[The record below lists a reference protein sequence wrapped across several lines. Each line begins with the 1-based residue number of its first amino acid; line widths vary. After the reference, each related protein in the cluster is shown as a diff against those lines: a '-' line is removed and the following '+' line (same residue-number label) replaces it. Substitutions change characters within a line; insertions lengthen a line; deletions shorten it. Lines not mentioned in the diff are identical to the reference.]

1 MGIEELAKKHAL
13 SVPGYELV
21 KYFES
26 ASPIYKMDLN
36 VTMQRKKKLGIV
48 HEFCLKFLNSKIE
61 NIEEISS
68 FLGLDKRIIY
78 DSITELNRL
87 DLVKAFSEQDISI
100 TERGKEVLS
109 ELNLLVPEEIN
120 LPIYVDALTNNIF
133 MSNAKFFTCKD
144 IRKTKMHA
152 LKTSISRAEMEEV
165 KEKDVSRVINKYKKE
180 YLNDDKYDGN
190 LLSINYINKAYFEYK
205 KISILIYYS
214 KEREELDVKVFEKGD
229 RISEYE
235 EVILKMQNEN
245 LMQIEFDEKIYFQDI
260 DDQDCFTKKLSESVI
275 NEAWEHEK
283 NKYKINEDINKAERE
298 KQENDE
304 IFKEEFID
312 IEEKYT
318 ATQNIKK
325 LEEEINRLQEQ
336 LNTQSKIV
344 HTYEHR
350 GILMDGLKNARQFIV
365 IVSPWIK
372 RSGFDYELENLIKQA
387 ISRKVKV
394 FIGYGISEKDDSDQ
408 EIINRLNKLQ
418 ITNKNLKLIKLANT
432 HEKVLICDDDFVVV
446 TSFNWLSFKGDPK
459 RGFRQETGVY
469 TKRKEMIYSMISN
482 LEERMN
488 IPIYSCK

>member
-48 HEFCLKFLNSKIE
+48 HEFCLKFLNSEIKS
-61 NIEEISS
+61 IEEISS
-68 FLGLDKRIIY
+68 FLGLDKAIIY
-78 DSITELNRL
+78 DSIAELNRL
-87 DLVKAFSEQDISI
+87 DLVKAISEQDISI
-100 TERGKEVLS
+100 TEKGKEVLR

-133 MSNAKFFTCKD
+133 MSNAKFLTSKD
-144 IRKTKMHA
+144 IRKANMHA
-152 LKTSISRAEMEEV
+152 LKASISRSDMENI

-190 LLSINYINKAYFEYK
+190 LLSINYINKTYFEYK
-205 KISILIYYS
+205 KLNILVFYS
-214 KEREELDVKVFEKGD
+214 KERDELDIKVFEKGD
-229 RISEYE
+229 RVLEYE
-235 EVILKMQNEN
+235 EIILKMQNEN
-245 LMQIEFDEKIYFQDI
+245 MMQIEFDEKIPFSDI

-275 NEAWEHEK
+275 SEAWEYEK
-283 NKYKINEDINKAERE
+283 NKYKITEDINKAEHE

-304 IFKEEFID
+304 RLKEKFID

-325 LEEEINRLQEQ
+325 LEEEIKKLQEQ
-336 LNTQSKIV
+336 LNTQSKII

-350 GILMDGLKNARQFIV
+350 DILINGLKNAREFVV

-372 RSGFDYELENLIKQA
+372 RSGFDYELESLIKQA
-387 ISRKVKV
+387 INRKVKV
-394 FIGYGISEKDDSDQ
+394 FIGYGISDKDDSDK
-408 EIINRLNKLQ
+408 EIIKRLNKLQ
-418 ITNKNLKLIKLANT
+418 TENKNLKVVKLANT
-432 HEKVLICDDDFVVV
+432 HEKVLICDNDFVVV

-459 RGFRQETGVY
+459 WGFRQETGIY
-469 TKRKEMIYSMISN
+469 TKRKEIIQSMISN
-482 LEERMN
+482 LEDRMK
-488 IPIYSCK
+488 ISIYP